1 MTKQQNHNY
10 MDKNSNDQSQDSTS
24 SFSTRIIN
32 TSYTKPDIHGAIN
45 FPIYRN
51 AAFEFSDSKAIAEAF
66 QYRTDLHTYSR
77 ISNPTVTN
85 FEEKVR
91 IASGAQHVV
100 ALASGMAAISNTFLT
115 IAYAG
120 CNIISSPH
128 LFGNTF
134 SFFRN
139 TLSSFGVEVRF
150 VDTNNLDEIASAI
163 DGNTCAF
170 FAEIITNPHLEIA
183 NLPEIS
189 KILKAN
195 HIPMII
201 DTTLIPWCGFDTRI
215 AGIDIEVVS
224 TTKYISGGAT
234 GIGGVIIDHGVH
246 DWTYNQKLS
255 VLPKPKGLSRF
266 MFKLR
271 SEIMRNIGAC
281 MSPDAAYMQSL
292 GMEHLELRYL
302 QMSQTAYKLALHLT
316 NNTKISEVNYPKLQM
331 SNYKDI
337 SDKLFVGNPGAVF
350 TISLSSKDDCFQ
362 FMDALK
368 IIHRA
373 TNLFDNKSLVIH
385 PESTIYG
392 TFTPELK
399 ETIGIKDNLIR
410 FSVGLEH
417 LEDLIDDIEQA
428 LDAIKTK

>member
-1 MTKQQNHNY
+1 
-10 MDKNSNDQSQDSTS
+10 MDNNSNDKIQDSAS
-24 SFSTRIIN
+24 SFSTKVIN
-32 TSYTKPDIHGAIN
+32 TAFAKPDIHGAIN

-51 AAFEFSDSKAIAEAF
+51 AAFEYSDSNAIAEAF
-66 QYRTDLHTYSR
+66 QHRTDLHTYSR
-77 ISNPTVTN
+77 ISNPTVSN

-91 IASGAQHVV
+91 IASGAHHVV

-115 IAYAG
+115 IAYSG

-150 VDTNNLDEIASAI
+150 VNTNNLEEITSAI
-163 DGNTCAF
+163 DRNTCAF
-170 FAEIITNPHLEIA
+170 FAEILTNPHLEIA

-195 HIPMII
+195 NIPMII
-201 DTTLIPWCGFDTRI
+201 DTTSIPWCAFDASM

-234 GIGGVIIDHGVH
+234 GIGGVIVDHGVH
-246 DWTYNQKLS
+246 DWTMNKKLGA
-255 VLPKPKGLSRF
+255 LPEQKGLSRF

-281 MSPDAAYMQSL
+281 MSPDVAYMQSL
-292 GMEHLELRYL
+292 GMEHLQLRYL
-302 QMSQTAYKLALHLT
+302 QMSQTAYSLALHLT
-316 NNTKISEVNYPKLQM
+316 NHPKINEVNYPKLQT
-331 SNYKDI
+331 SRYKDI
-337 SDKLFVGNPGAVF
+337 SDKLFTGNPGAMF
-350 TISLSSKDDCFQ
+350 TISLSSKDDCYR

-368 IIHRA
+368 IFHRA

-392 TFTPELK
+392 TFSPEFK
-399 ETIGIKDNLIR
+399 NVIGIKDNLIR
-410 FSVGLEH
+410 FSVGLENP
-417 LEDLIDDIEQA
+417 EDLISDIEQA
-428 LDAIKTK
+428 LDKID

>member
-1 MTKQQNHNY
+1 
-10 MDKNSNDQSQDSTS
+10 MDNNSKP
-24 SFSTRIIN
+24 SFSTKIIN
-32 TSYTKPDIHGAIN
+32 TAYAKPDVHGAIN

-51 AAFEFSDSKAIAEAF
+51 SAFEYSDSEAIAEAF
-66 QYRTDLHTYSR
+66 QRRTDLHTYSR
-77 ISNPTVTN
+77 ISNPTVAN

-91 IASGAQHVV
+91 MASGAQHVV

-115 IAYAG
+115 IAYSG

-163 DGNTCAF
+163 DKNTCAF
-170 FAEIITNPHLEIA
+170 FAEIMTNPDLEIV
-183 NLPEIS
+183 NLPEIA
-189 KILKAN
+189 KVMKAN
-195 HIPMII
+195 NIPMII
-201 DTTLIPWCGFDTRI
+201 DTTLIPWCGFDARV
-215 AGIDIEVVS
+215 AGIDVEIVS

-234 GIGGVIIDHGVH
+234 GIGGVIVDHGVH
-246 DWTYNQKLS
+246 DWTTNLKLGA
-255 VLPKPKGLSRF
+255 LPMPKAMSRF

-271 SEIMRNIGAC
+271 SEIMRNMGAC

-292 GMEHLELRYL
+292 GMEHLEVRYL
-302 QMSQTAYKLALHLT
+302 QMSKTAYELASRLT
-316 NNTKISEVNYPKLQM
+316 KNSKISEVNYPKLQT
-331 SNYKDI
+331 SRYKEI
-337 SDKLFVGNPGAVF
+337 SDRLFAGNPGAMF
-350 TISLSSKDDCFQ
+350 TISLSSKDNCYR

-392 TFTPELK
+392 TFPPELK
-399 ETIGIKDNLIR
+399 ESIGIKDNLIR
-410 FSVGLEH
+410 ISVGLESA
-417 LEDLIDDIEQA
+417 EDLIADIEQA
-428 LDAIKTK
+428 LDKID